1 MTDVELDARVTVL
14 EENSDVGTPNGKLN
28 DKFLYICRP
37 MYIYYIIIIS
47 YLCALRIAGYLL
59 AH

>member
-37 MYIYYIIIIS
+37 NNIS
-47 YLCALRIAGYLL
+47 TILSSYHICV
-59 AH
+59 H